1 MYSKAEFI
9 YSAHKRSR
17 SVAFHCHTMPLWIHT
32 YSYERLHKTGAF
44 CGIIRK
50 KKKKIRFE
58 ITLRYLF
65 ILINTDKKQII
76 LENI

>member
-1 MYSKAEFI
+1 MN
-9 YSAHKRSR
+9 
-17 SVAFHCHTMPLWIHT
+17 AFTRLALFVE
-32 YSYERLHKTGAF
+32 SYA
-44 CGIIRK
+44 